1 MLTIN
6 NDGTV
11 IFDNIKMSSIKSDSA
26 NVYTIEFKNTQS
38 GDIFIKLDFNS
49 KTYELG
55 PIGGEAADK
64 GTITNET
71 TESTDISQYA
81 GNWRLSVIDRL
92 LTINKDGTVIFD
104 NIKMSSIKSDGAN
117 VYTLEFK
124 NTQSGDIF
132 IKLDFNSKT
141 YELGPIG
148 REAADKG
155 TITNETETSLGLKSY
170 AGEWQLISDVDQGA
184 GGKITIKEDGA
195 VEAFGAIFV
204 EIKNNGNEEYIVENK
219 SDGSSIT
226 ITLKF
231 TDKNNGT
238 YVFNSDAM
246 TDTGKLKI

>member
-1 MLTIN
+1 MSKRIIQIISILFLFSLLIVSCNNKDKIGPTDTNTSDISQYAGNWRLSVIDRLLTIN
-6 NDGTV
+6 KDGTV

-26 NVYTIEFKNTQS
+26 NVYTIEFRNTQS
-38 GDIFIKLDFNS
+38 GDIFIRFDFNS

-104 NIKMSSIKSDGAN
+104 NFNMSSIKSDGAN

-148 REAADKG
+148 GEAADKG
-155 TITNETETSLGLKSY
+155 TITKETSL
-170 AGEWQLISDVDQGA
+170 V
-184 GGKITIKEDGA
+184 
-195 VEAFGAIFV
+195 
-204 EIKNNGNEEYIVENK
+204 
-219 SDGSSIT
+219 
-226 ITLKF
+226 
-231 TDKNNGT
+231 
-238 YVFNSDAM
+238 
-246 TDTGKLKI
+246 